1 MTIEALRAALRGKK
15 LTLKDAGLTA
25 LPDDLTPLARV
36 EHLDLTDNP
45 LAALP
50 QAIADL
56 PSLRTLTLVGCGLT
70 ALPDVFDRLPHL
82 TTLDLRRNKLRAL
95 PPSLARAPALTTL
108 RLASNRFDDVPD
120 LFWHTGRLTAF
131 DGIKG
136 YANGA
141 ARQSFEA
148 FYRAIHQVDRPPAAR
163 ARAFALFRGKPDATT
178 PTHELLEALTF
189 PHEAMREAARDEL
202 LRRGDHATAPIG
214 PGSRVAVLGTIHG
227 RRTDL
232 KARLATIGA
241 GYATAVDDTTTHV
254 VLGNNPKTWDGAD
267 RPGLVYCTETQLVTD
282 LDAHDTPYLV
292 EEAQHSPDAA
302 RDVADMLQSPDR
314 DTVAMA
320 LELLKAG
327 GVPPGVITALF
338 YVGKAMGD
346 KTLGNAA
353 RALLKIHGSD
363 PIQRAVA
370 ARDKLFSVGDK
381 AEKKTAT
388 ALALYARMAPELDVT
403 TLALLIKRDHG
414 VGLRYVLD
422 TKPPGSDAR
431 RRALRMMVTDG
442 TLDLYTHYAGY
453 LPDYYND
460 YAHYDPERLPPEL
473 YDFTELTGLDL
484 HGCRIAALPEG
495 IAALRNLRV
504 LDLRGNFLTALP
516 ADFGALTQLEELHL
530 GNNRFDAFPTE
541 QIVRLQS
548 LRRLSFIGN
557 RGPTPK
563 DRPALLHVPDA
574 VRQALPDCVIEDGI
588 EQRRQHH
595 LQYYWDQKK

>member
-1 MTIEALRAALRGKK
+1 MTIEALRAAIRGKK
-15 LTLKDAGLTA
+15 LTLTDAGLTA
-25 LPDDLTPLARV
+25 LPDDLTPLAAI
-36 EHLDLTDNP
+36 EHLDLSGNP

-50 QAIADL
+50 EAITQL
-56 PSLRTLTLVGCGLT
+56 PLLRTLTLAGCGLT

-82 TTLDLRRNKLRAL
+82 TALDLRRNKLRAL
-95 PPSLARAPALTTL
+95 PQSLTRAPSLTTL

-120 LFWHTGRLTAF
+120 LLWHTRLTTY

-136 YANGA
+136 YANGP
-141 ARQSFEA
+141 ARRAFEA
-148 FYRAIHQVDRPPAAR
+148 FYQAIHQVDRTPAAR
-163 ARAFALFRGKPDATT
+163 ARAFHLFRGKPDATT

-189 PHEAMREAARDEL
+189 PHDDVREAARDAL
-202 LRRGDHATAPIG
+202 LRRGDHAAAPVG
-214 PGSRVAVLGTIHG
+214 PQSRVAILGTIHG

-241 GYATAVDDTTTHV
+241 GYATTVDDTTTHV
-254 VLGNNPKTWDGAD
+254 VLGNNPKEWDGAD
-267 RPGLVYCTETQLVTD
+267 RPGLVYCTETQLVAD

-292 EEAQHSPDAA
+292 EEARHSPDAA

-363 PIQRAVA
+363 AMQRAVA
-370 ARDKLFSVGDK
+370 ARDKLFSTGDK
-381 AEKKTAT
+381 AEKKTAAALT
-388 ALALYARMAPELDVT
+388 AYARIAPELDLT

-422 TKPPGSDAR
+422 TNPPGSDAR
-431 RRALRMMVTDG
+431 RRALRMMITDG

-453 LPDYYND
+453 LPDHYNE
-460 YAHYDPERLPPEL
+460 YAHYDPEPLPPEL
-473 YDFTELTGLDL
+473 YDFTELTSLDL
-484 HGCRIAALPEG
+484 HGCRISALPHG
-495 IAALRNLRV
+495 ISALRNLRV
-504 LDLRGNFLTALP
+504 LDLRGNFLSALP
-516 ADFGALTQLEELHL
+516 DDFGDLASLEELHL
-530 GNNRFDAFPTE
+530 GNNRFDVFPTA
-541 QIVRLQS
+541 QLTRLTA
-548 LRRLSFIGN
+548 LRRLTFVGN
-557 RGPTPK
+557 RGPTPRE
-563 DRPALLHVPDA
+563 RPALLHVPPEL
-574 VRQALPDCVIEDGI
+574 REALPDCAIEDGI
-588 EQRRQHH
+588 DRRQQY
-595 LQYYWDQKK
+595 LQYHWDDKK